1 MTGRLRPQHTIDC
14 L

>member
-1 MTGRLRPQHTIDC
+1 MAGRLRPQG